1 MTAFTYDKQ
10 KNPKSNKTLEK
21 WREQLI
27 ALPAA
32 DRARWLAEK
41 ISHGRY
47 CMDNPRPGFDVFDL
61 AGIIFTLETW
71 FDQAEAASKQEAA

>member
-21 WREQLI
+21 WGAKLLGMTPQEQR
-27 ALPAA
+27 
-32 DRARWLAEK
+32 DWLAER
-41 ISHGRY
+41 IVAGR
-47 CMDNPRPGFDVFDL
+47 DSADSPAAGFDVFDL

-71 FDQAEAASKQEAA
+71 LDQVDAELKQEAA